1 MVEMMEN
8 NDENAFNVNARSR
21 APRESSRV
29 DRRARAPSWN
39 EEDEEDED
47 EDGGGS
53 SSSSSRFDVRDG
65 TTPPRR
71 LNDDNDDEMTT
82 TTISRKMTRGR
93 MTKTVATMRGTC
105 NVPGKEKN
113 RID

>member
-1 MVEMMEN
+1 MEN
-8 NDENAFNVNARSR
+8 DDENAFNVNARSR
-21 APRESSRV
+21 APCESSCV
-29 DRRARAPSWN
+29 DKRARAPSWRTRKTRRTRTRT
-39 EEDEEDED
+39 
-47 EDGGGS
+47 GGGS